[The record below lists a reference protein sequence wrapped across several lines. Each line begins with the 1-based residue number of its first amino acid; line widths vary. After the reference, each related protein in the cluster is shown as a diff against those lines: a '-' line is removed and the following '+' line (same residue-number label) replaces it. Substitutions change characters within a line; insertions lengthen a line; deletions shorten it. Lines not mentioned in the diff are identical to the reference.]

1 MEDLE
6 EQRPLLNDKKSTSKP
21 FKIDI
26 SALPI
31 GCTIVL
37 LFLVSF
43 ITYEAFPKRLLS
55 FQNFQSAAAISSQ
68 STCLLPDSQSASQP
82 CAGKLV
88 TLHTRA
94 TSDGKW
100 PSGLTWSILSK
111 DSGGEH
117 LSRVYEESG
126 TEATPN
132 SMCSYFSR
140 MTCLDPGSYMIF
152 VDSSIRSAS
161 VVPYVNI
168 CDQGNR
174 VNIGEAYDFDTS
186 NLVGCGSVTA
196 NEIFDKTPIS
206 DSEEALPDEKPAHK
220 ATANTLKLIA
230 GTSNSEIN
238 EIFDSTPVSDS
249 EESLPEEKAAERPQ
263 KNTPAAVSDKGI
275 GSSEIFDSTPISD
288 SEESLPDEKPVAK
301 PLATKSSTTPDVVSA
316 VNDIYDSTPVSDSE
330 ENLPEEAPSSKIS
343 NAAMNEIFDTTP
355 VSDSEENLPN
365 EKAAE
370 KATKAVPGILRSAE
384 ASVEVAMKLI
394 SSAQQLLL
402 GQKR

>member
-43 ITYEAFPKRLLS
+43 ITYEAFPKRFLS
-55 FQNFQSAAAISSQ
+55 FQNFQSAAISSQ
-68 STCLLPDSQSASQP
+68 SACLLPDSQSATQP

-88 TLHTRA
+88 TLHTKA

-111 DSGGEH
+111 DRGGDH

-126 TEATPN
+126 AEATPN

-140 MTCLDPGSYMIF
+140 MTCLDSGSYMLF

-174 VNIGEAYDFDTS
+174 VSIGEAYDFDTS

-196 NEIFDKTPIS
+196 NEIFDSTPVS
-206 DSEEALPDEKPAHK
+206 DSEEALPDEKPARK
-220 ATANTLKLIA
+220 ATTNTLKPIA
-230 GTSNSEIN
+230 GTSNSEMN

-249 EESLPEEKAAERPQ
+249 EETLPEEKAAERLQ
-263 KNTPAAVSDKGI
+263 KNTAAVSDTGI

-288 SEESLPDEKPVAK
+288 SEEALPDEKPVAK
-301 PLATKSSTTPDVVSA
+301 PLAIKSSTTPDVDTA
-316 VNDIYDSTPVSDSE
+316 VNEIFDSTPVSDSE
-330 ENLPEEAPSSKIS
+330 ENLPEEAPSSKVS